1 MSLSQAKDQSL
12 TMVCKLLGIEES
24 QLRMWLCNRKIETV
38 GETLTKPLTESQVGL
53 CVCACECGW
62 VFVGVWVCVCVCVSV
77 CVREK
82 KSVCG

>member
-1 MSLSQAKDQSL
+1 MSLSQAKDKSL

-53 CVCACECGW
+53 CVCVHVSVGL
-62 VFVGVWVCVCVCVSV
+62 VFVGVCVCGCVYV
-77 CVREK
+77 
-82 KSVCG
+82 